1 MKLEGVAVEE
11 THTENTMDAANPVTT
26 IVTWEIQQGKEKQFE
41 TWRHEIEAAA
51 TKFPGHLGVNLIV
64 PSNESREYTVIFRF
78 DTYEH
83 LRAWQESDVR
93 RDLLKTAEQFQA
105 TNPTYKTE
113 SSLAYWFVTP
123 KTPVPPPKWKMSIVT
138 LLGVWPLSM
147 LVPKLIGPIIKH
159 MNPIMSAFFVF
170 CMYSVL
176 AIMGSHADFR

>member
-93 RDLLKTAEQFQA
+93 RDLLKRRAI
-105 TNPTYKTE
+105 
-113 SSLAYWFVTP
+113 SS
-123 KTPVPPPKWKMSIVT
+123 
-138 LLGVWPLSM
+138 
-147 LVPKLIGPIIKH
+147 H
-159 MNPIMSAFFVF
+159 
-170 CMYSVL
+170 
-176 AIMGSHADFR
+176 